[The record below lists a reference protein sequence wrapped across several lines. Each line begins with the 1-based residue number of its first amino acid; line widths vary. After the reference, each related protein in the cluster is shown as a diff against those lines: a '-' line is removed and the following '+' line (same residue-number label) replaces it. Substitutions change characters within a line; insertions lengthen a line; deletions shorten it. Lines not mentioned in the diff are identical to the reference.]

1 MVALLEGEASGDKNE
16 KSKRQRKVVTK
27 TETKYFAQIEK
38 IWHVI
43 YNSSSGVF
51 KLTKAKGKLS

>member
-38 IWHVI
+38 I
-43 YNSSSGVF
+43 
-51 KLTKAKGKLS
+51 